1 MKDTR
6 LVVKRKDNGKQV
18 SKLKEIDNKLIANT
32 LHQTGRGGGIID
44 LLLPKTSEEQQ
55 KLEEYEEKFNVTEV
69 KTRDTQNQLLKN
81 YFKNDT
87 LIIKLGIW
95 WDKHYKIALT
105 FEDMGLEL
113 SNAQE
118 KIINSRNT
126 NDKLSDLKN
135 ILRRFAPELQRVH
148 REARWWEDR
157 ITNNVK
163 ARKNK
168 SLKNL

>member
-32 LHQTGRGGGIID
+32 LHQNGRGGGIVD

-55 KLEEYEEKFNVTEV
+55 KLEEYEKKFNVTEV

-81 YFKNDT
+81 YFNNDV
-87 LIIKLGIW
+87 LIIQLGIW
-95 WDKHYKIALT
+95 WDRHYKIALT

-113 SNAQE
+113 SNAQD
-118 KIINSRNT
+118 KIINSRKT
-126 NDKLSDLKN
+126 NEKLSDLKN

-148 REARWWEDR
+148 REARWWEDQ
-157 ITNNVK
+157 ITKNVK
-163 ARKNK
+163 TRKNK
-168 SLKNL
+168 SLKNI

>member
-1 MKDTR
+1 MKGTR

-32 LHQTGRGGGIID
+32 LHQNGRGGGIVD
-44 LLLPKTSEEQQ
+44 LLLPKTSEDQR
-55 KLEEYEEKFNVTEV
+55 KLEEYEKKFSVTEV
-69 KTRDTQNQLLKN
+69 KVRNTQNQLLNN

-87 LIIKLGIW
+87 LVIQLGIW

-105 FEDMGLEL
+105 IEDLGLEL
-113 SNAQE
+113 SNAQD
-118 KIINSRNT
+118 KIINSRKINP
-126 NDKLSDLKN
+126 KLSDLKN

-157 ITNNVK
+157 ITKNVK
-163 ARKNK
+163 TRKNK
-168 SLKNL
+168 SLKNI